1 MLDKLFG
8 RKKIK
13 QETEQAPE
21 ISFGRYS
28 DNNKTV
34 AKVNRW
40 TDADNLF
47 KEKKYPESFDAFFD
61 YLRDDGQHNVIYQR
75 NGQEGRFECYQGS
88 KILRGN
94 FNAETIQA
102 EVTLAKMPQ
111 PSVPVMRRLLEMN
124 FNLYYSRFAL
134 DN

>member
-8 RKKIK
+8 RGKKK
-13 QETEQAPE
+13 EQDPQ

-28 DNNKTV
+28 DNNKPV

-47 KEKKYPESFDAFFD
+47 KEKKYTESFDAFFD
-61 YLRDDGQHNVIYQR
+61 YLRDDAVDNVVHER
-75 NGQEGRFECYQGS
+75 NGAEGRFQFYQGS
-88 KILRGN
+88 KIVRGSYN
-94 FNAETIQA
+94 NERLKA

-111 PSVPVMRRLLEMN
+111 PNMPVMRRLLE
-124 FNLYYSRFAL
+124 
-134 DN
+134 